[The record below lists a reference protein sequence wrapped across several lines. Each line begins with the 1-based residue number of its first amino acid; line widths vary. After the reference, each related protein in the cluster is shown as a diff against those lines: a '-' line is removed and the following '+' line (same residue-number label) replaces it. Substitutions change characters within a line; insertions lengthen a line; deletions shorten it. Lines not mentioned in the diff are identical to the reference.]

1 MRIGIVGGVER
12 LHDRLSA
19 AASAAPFEM
28 AAHGESY
35 MGPKTLTVQIAPSA
49 KGDKALIKVF
59 GINHPWDGKV
69 VMADLRE
76 DPLGRIDYVIRWQSK
91 EWVLLKNHAERGI
104 RLSLPGAA
112 DLALTFQRGDS
123 ADVIPA
129 HIASDYERPD
139 GAVK

>member
-1 MRIGIVGGVER
+1 MNTPRTA
-12 LHDRLSA
+12 LCLMLAALSA

-35 MGPKTLTVQIAPSA
+35 IGPKTLTVQVAPSA

-76 DPLGRIDYVIRWQSK
+76 DPLGRIDYVIRWQGK
-91 EWVLLKNHAERGI
+91 EWVLMKDHAERGV
-104 RLSLPGAA
+104 RLSMPGAPDMPLTYQRA
-112 DLALTFQRGDS
+112 DSL
-123 ADVIPA
+123 DVITN
-129 HIASDYERPD
+129 HIGSDYERPG